1 MQASLALFR
10 FVAKTALGC
19 AGFGIA
25 GEFVA
30 EVLPDMARTLYK
42 RWVAG
47 RPAAEVRAEVQAVAR
62 LGDDEARRFATL
74 AAEEVGPDVPL
85 DIHLSLVTYLALI
98 PAAIRQTHRCPHDPS
113 GRTVAAD
120 LVIARPADV
129 LKILPARLPRF
140 AKGERAR
147 GFPDWTLDELLGIGG
162 FGEVWKATNP
172 HLPPVALK
180 FCLDEAAARFLR
192 HEADLLGRI
201 VRHGRHPGVVALLD
215 TALSTDPPC
224 LKYEFVPGGDL
235 AALAKGWR
243 GKADSAERARPLL
256 RQLAEAV
263 AFAHRLDP
271 PIVHRDI
278 KPANVLVQHDPD
290 GGIVLL
296 VADFGIGAIVAAH
309 SLGFGL
315 TSARAPTA
323 LLGACTPLY
332 ASPQQLR
339 GDEPSPADD
348 VFALGVL
355 WYQLLVGNLDE
366 RPGTDWREALAGS
379 GAGGDEI
386 DLLGRCLVGRADR
399 RLRDAGALLDAIDA
413 LEGLADE
420 PAPEAE
426 DESDTDDPL
435 DLAERLQRSLLE
447 TQRILAQ
454 ARELAEKRHDYA
466 AAVRRLE
473 GIPNG
478 FRDSSLL
485 EVYRE
490 RRDRIY
496 ELRRQIFPA
505 ARRGHFAGLHDRIA
519 DLLTLTPGDEKVRRL
534 LAVVPYRPGPDIV
547 NALGMR
553 LMLVPAGT
561 FAMGSPLGEAGR
573 QACEGPVRPVTI
585 ARPFYLGAHP
595 VTQEPF
601 ERVMGTNPARFRHV
615 SGHDTTAFPVENVT
629 WHDADEFCRRL
640 SALPAERE
648 RGRLYRLPT
657 EAEWECACRAGGDRL
672 HPFSTGRSLS
682 SAQANFDG
690 RRPYG
695 HAAFGEFRE
704 RTSKVGAFAANAWGL
719 FDMHG
724 NVWEWCA
731 DRFAPDTGEARV
743 MRGGS
748 WQNHGGSCRS
758 ASRDWIGPGYRGCT
772 VGFRVVLEVTD

>member
-1 MQASLALFR
+1 MQASLALLR

-19 AGFGIA
+19 AGFGVA

-30 EVLPDMARTLYK
+30 EVLPDMARSLYK
-42 RWVAG
+42 RWAAG
-47 RPAAEVRAEVQAVAR
+47 RPADEVSAEVRAVAR
-62 LGDDEARRFATL
+62 LDDDEARRLATI
-74 AAEEVGPDVPL
+74 AADEAGPDVSP
-85 DIHLSLVTYLALI
+85 DIHLSLVTYLALM
-98 PAAIRQTHRCPHDPS
+98 PAAIRQTQRGGGDP
-113 GRTVAAD
+113 
-120 LVIARPADV
+120 VIARPADV

-147 GFPDWTLDELLGIGG
+147 GFADWTLEELLGVGG

-201 VRHGRHPGVVALLD
+201 VRQGRHPGVVALLD

-235 AALAKGWR
+235 AALVKGWS
-243 GKADSAERARPLL
+243 GPAADRARPLL

-263 AFAHRLDP
+263 ASAHRLDP

-290 GGIVLL
+290 GGIVLQ
-296 VADFGIGAIVAAH
+296 VADFGIGAIVASH
-309 SLGFGL
+309 SLP
-315 TSARAPTA
+315 TAHAPTA

-355 WYQLLVGNLDE
+355 WYQLLVGDLSE
-366 RPGTDWREALAGS
+366 RPGTDWREALATS
-379 GAGGDEI
+379 GAGSDEI
-386 DLLGRCLVGRADR
+386 DVLGRCLVGRADR
-399 RLRDAGALLDAIDA
+399 RLRDAGALLDALDR
-413 LEGLADE
+413 LEGHAEEPTPEADE
-420 PAPEAE
+420 
-426 DESDTDDPL
+426 ESDDPL
-435 DLAERLQRSLLE
+435 DLADRLQRSLRE
-447 TQRILAQ
+447 AQCALAQ

-466 AAVRRLE
+466 AAIRRLE
-473 GIPNG
+473 TIPIG
-478 FRDSSLL
+478 FRDSALM
-485 EVYRE
+485 EVYCE
-490 RRDRIY
+490 RRDRVA
-496 ELRRQIFPA
+496 ELRRRIFPA
-505 ARRGHFAGLHDRIA
+505 VRRGDFAGLRDRIA
-519 DLLTLTPGDEKVRRL
+519 DLLFLTPGDEKVRRL
-534 LAVVPYRPGPDIV
+534 LEVVPYLPGREVV
-547 NALGMR
+547 NGAGMR

-561 FAMGSPLGEAGR
+561 FAMGSPSGEVGR
-573 QACEGPVRPVTI
+573 QACEGPARPKTI

-595 VTQEPF
+595 VTQGEF
-601 ERVMGTNPARFRHV
+601 ERIMGTNPARFRHV

-629 WHDADEFCRRL
+629 WHEADEFCRRL
-640 SALPAERE
+640 SALPFEKE
-648 RGRLYRLPT
+648 RGRRYRLPT
-657 EAEWECACRAGGDRL
+657 EAEWEYACRAGEASQ
-672 HPFSTGRSLS
+672 PFSTGRSLG

-695 HAAFGEFRE
+695 HAAFGEFRG
-704 RTSKVGAFAANAWGL
+704 RTIRVGTFAANAWGL

-731 DRFAPDTGEARV
+731 DRFDEAGEARV
-743 MRGGS
+743 LRGGS
-748 WQNHGGSCRS
+748 WQNHAASCRS

-772 VGFRVVLEVTD
+772 VGFRVVLEIAG